1 MRSAERLE
9 RKDQGAKTMTRT
21 PCPSKAHFARCVTDV
36 EGRPS
41 KVTWRCDHCGEHVIS
56 GEKFKP
62 INARIHLAAERTY
75 GICGNLCRATDDHA
89 RGRQQQ
95 FRTLIKKLAKK
106 KAEKLRKRKQ
116 QDARIK
122 QRADASK
129 KKRQPKIGDSLKADA
144 SDAANFA
151 VAQWAIAH
159 DIPANALKGPYW
171 RQMNA
176 ALSRTTPS
184 YKPMNPQKL
193 NNDMLPVL
201 KKMADDNVD
210 KNLKHAPAVGR
221 TVTGDG
227 ATKHGIALLDFLTHV
242 PGAGTNLLEVI
253 DCTEHIGEG
262 GSKDAL

>member
-1 MRSAERLE
+1 MSIEGSLCPVCHRCGRQAQQSHMEMRSL
-9 RKDQGAKTMTRT
+9 G
-21 PCPSKAHFARCVTDV
+21 
-36 EGRPS
+36 
-41 KVTWRCDHCGEHVIS
+41 GEHVSS

-106 KAEKLRKRKQ
+106 KAEKLRKHKQ
-116 QDARIK
+116 QDARIQ

-171 RQMNA
+171 RKMNTQRC
-176 ALSRTTPS
+176 LT
-184 YKPMNPQKL
+184 QL
-193 NNDMLPVL
+193 Q
-201 KKMADDNVD
+201 
-210 KNLKHAPAVGR
+210 
-221 TVTGDG
+221 VTS
-227 ATKHGIALLDFLTHV
+227 
-242 PGAGTNLLEVI
+242 P
-253 DCTEHIGEG
+253 
-262 GSKDAL
+262 